1 MDFPSVNYEMLT
13 PVNFIKRS
21 VEVYPD
27 KLAVVNGNK
36 RYTYREHYARI
47 NRLASALKK
56 QGIGRGDKVAFIS
69 PNTAP
74 MLEAHFAVPMIGAVL
89 VTINIRLSAPEVSY
103 ILNHSDTKIC
113 FVDNEFAGTVLPNLG
128 ELTKVHAFV
137 NICDAGD
144 DCPLNGTDYE
154 SLLMTGSSEPL
165 VIDVDDER
173 SVCSINYTSGTT
185 GKPKGVMYH
194 HRGAYLNGLG
204 DCLETGLTSE
214 SVYLW
219 TLPMFHCNG
228 WCFPWAVTAA
238 GATHVCLRKVIPD
251 EIFKQIVVEKVTHM
265 CAAPIVLIGM
275 ANAPDFKNLKPERP
289 LKIAVGGAP
298 PSPTIIRQMESIG
311 AQINHVYGLTEVY
324 GPYTICAWHDEW
336 NSLPADEQSSIRSR
350 QGVAYTVCQFLDVVD
365 SQTMEPVSRDGKTI
379 GEVVMRG
386 NVVMLGYYKDPEGTE
401 KAFKGGW
408 FHSGDLAVMHPNNY
422 IQILD
427 RQKDIIISGGENIS
441 TVEVENVLYRHP
453 DVLEVAVV
461 AVPDSKWGEVPKA
474 FVTPKPGSNP
484 TAEDLITFCK
494 ENLARF
500 KAPKTVEFIEL
511 PKTSTGKVQKFILRK
526 KEWSGLD
533 KKVN

>member
-1 MDFPSVNYEMLT
+1 MNLPSVNYELLT

-36 RYTYREHYARI
+36 RYTYRELFARI
-47 NRLASALKK
+47 NRLASALQKI
-56 QGIGRGDKVAFIS
+56 GIGRGDKVAFVS
-69 PNTAP
+69 PNIEP
-74 MLEAHFAVPMIGAVL
+74 MLEAHFAVPMIGAAL
-89 VTINIRLSAPEVSY
+89 VTVNIRLSAPEVSY
-103 ILNHSDTKIC
+103 ILNHSDTKVC
-113 FVDNEFAGTVLPNLG
+113 FVDNEFAGSVLPEVGNL
-128 ELTKVHAFV
+128 TNVKAFV
-137 NICDAGD
+137 NICDISD
-144 DCPLNGTDYE
+144 DCPLKGTDYE
-154 SLLMTGSSEPL
+154 SFLMTGSPEEIAIDIESE
-165 VIDVDDER
+165 R
-173 SVCSINYTSGTT
+173 AVCSINYTSGTT

-194 HRGAYLNGLG
+194 HRGAYLNSLG

-238 GATHVCLRKVIPD
+238 GATHVCLRKVLPN
-251 EIFKQIVVEKVTHM
+251 EIFKQILLEEVTHM
-265 CAAPIVLIGM
+265 CAAPIILIGM
-275 ANAPDFKNLKPERP
+275 VNHPEFNSLKLTRP

-298 PSPTIIRQMESIG
+298 PSPTIIQQMESIG

-324 GPYTICAWHDEW
+324 GPYTICAWHNEW
-336 NSLPADEQSSIRSR
+336 NSLPTREQAAIRSR

-365 SQTMEPVSRDGKTI
+365 STTMQPVPRDGSTI

-386 NVVMLGYYKDPEGTE
+386 NVVMLGYYKDQEATE
-401 KAFKGGW
+401 KAFKGDW

-453 DVLEVAVV
+453 DVMEVAVV
-461 AVPDSKWGEVPKA
+461 AIPDEKWGEVPKA
-474 FVTPKPGSNP
+474 FVTPKPGTHPS
-484 TAEDLITFCK
+484 ADELITFCK
-494 ENLARF
+494 EHLARF
-500 KAPKTVEFIEL
+500 KAPKAVEFLEL
-511 PKTSTGKVQKFILRK
+511 PKTSTGKVQKFVLRER
-526 KEWSGLD
+526 EWIGKD